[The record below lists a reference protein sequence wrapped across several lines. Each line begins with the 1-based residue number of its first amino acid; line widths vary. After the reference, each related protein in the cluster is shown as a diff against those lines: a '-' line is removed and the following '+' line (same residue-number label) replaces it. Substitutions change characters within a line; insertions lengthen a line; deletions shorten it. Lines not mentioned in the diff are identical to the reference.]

1 MPRKAGVTKEEM
13 IEGAFRLVRE
23 QGWQALT
30 ARSLAA
36 ELGCSTQPVMYR
48 FPSLAELREET
59 YRKADRFHSD
69 YLLASDSFMDLGLRY
84 IRFAAE
90 ETNLFRFL
98 FQSGHFQNMSLE
110 DMIKMPEAEGVL
122 AAAAEGMQM
131 PAEEAVKVFE
141 ILFAAVHGYAALIA
155 NNTIQYDEK
164 EIAEKLDILT
174 EALTGGNES

>member
-1 MPRKAGVTKEEM
+1 MPRKAEVTKEEM

-23 QGWQALT
+23 RGWQALT

-59 YRKADRFHSD
+59 YRRADRFHSE
-69 YLLASDSFMDLGLRY
+69 YLLASDGLMDLGLRY

-98 FQSGHFQNMSLE
+98 FQSGHFQNVSVE
-110 DMIKMPEAEGVL
+110 DMIRMPEAEGVL
-122 AAAAEGMQM
+122 AAAAEGMEM
-131 PAEEAVKVFE
+131 PVEEIVPVFE
-141 ILFAAVHGYAALIA
+141 ILFAAVHGYADLIA
-155 NNTIQYDEK
+155 NNAVKYDEK
-164 EIAEKLDILT
+164 EICEKLAILA
-174 EALTGGNES
+174 EALTGSK